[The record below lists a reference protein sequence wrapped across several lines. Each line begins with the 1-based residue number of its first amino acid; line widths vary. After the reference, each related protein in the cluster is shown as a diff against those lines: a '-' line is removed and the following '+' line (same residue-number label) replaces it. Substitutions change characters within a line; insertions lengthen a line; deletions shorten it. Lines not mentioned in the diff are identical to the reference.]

1 MNNYHS
7 HNNEVKLEPEVDI
20 SSIHLYEDLEK
31 MITLA
36 REGNKTIPENNLIKY
51 FFQELRKLAILEEKQ
66 ILYMNDLTQKLQA
79 LSPKKDQKDSDIDK

>member
-1 MNNYHS
+1 MNNYHL

-31 MITLA
+31 MIALA

-51 FFQELRKLAILEEKQ
+51 FFQELRKLAILE
-66 ILYMNDLTQKLQA
+66 
-79 LSPKKDQKDSDIDK
+79 